1 MLQINVN
8 NKYKYSIDVPG
19 DDDININNEAVTADI
34 REVNA
39 SIFNVIREL
48 RSYNVEVISFE
59 RASKT
64 AQIRV
69 SNNIY
74 TISAQDRFDLLLEK
88 MGLTDLNSAKIS
100 ELKAP
105 MPGLVLSIFVKEG
118 DTVAKGDKL
127 LILEAMKMENII
139 KAPAD
144 AIVKAVK
151 IKPGDKVEKAQILLQ
166 FA

>member
-1 MLQINVN
+1 MLEVSVNGSHKFNAEENAEGIITINSKNVN
-8 NKYKYSIDVPG
+8 PDVSKIG
-19 DDDININNEAVTADI
+19 ASAWHIIND
-34 REVNA
+34 
-39 SIFNVIREL
+39 L
-48 RSYNVEVISFE
+48 KSYNAEVVSFD

-69 SNNIY
+69 NSNLY
-74 TISAQDRFDLLLEK
+74 SVSAKDQFDLLLDR
-88 MGLTDLNSAKIS
+88 MGLSNLNSAKIG

-105 MPGLVLSIFVKEG
+105 MPGLVLRIFVKEG
-118 DTVAKGDKL
+118 DAVSKGDNL

-144 AIVKAVK
+144 AVVRTVK
-151 IKPGDKVEKAQILLQ
+151 IIPGDKVEKAQILLL